1 MIGLSVCASVCLP
14 DSISLESLN
23 RSSRILLCRSP
34 VAVARSSSGGVAI
47 RYVLPVLWMTSC
59 LAVVGRMAMRGRLNL
74 EATTTRGVAL
84 RGRSLLFMNA
94 LLFQLSSSLRSS
106 SSSSSSLH
114 VVLSVK
120 SNYLNEAIVQK
131 LLFTVKVT
139 LNIRRAHGIK
149 ILNLANYYL
158 SNTYFNTN
166 LTPVLW

>member
-1 MIGLSVCASVCLP
+1 M
-14 DSISLESLN
+14 
-23 RSSRILLCRSP
+23 
-34 VAVARSSSGGVAI
+34 AVARFSSRGVAI

-59 LAVVGRMAMRGRLNL
+59 LAVVGRMAMRERLNL

-94 LLFQLSSSLRSS
+94 LLFQLSSSLRSSSSS